1 MIATHQKSSQ
11 KLKQFLADYKLQ
23 LEQAIEAIKILE
35 SYDSNSEEFTDAL
48 ANLHVSAT
56 ILEPYSEG
64 MVDTIN
70 HFTEEMYE
78 DE

>member
-11 KLKQFLADYKLQ
+11 KFKQFLADYKLQ
-23 LEQAIEAIKILE
+23 LEQAIKAITIL
-35 SYDSNSEEFTDAL
+35 DSSDPNSEEFTDAL
-48 ANLHVSAT
+48 ANLHVCAT

-70 HFTEEMYE
+70 RFTEEMYK